1 MDRKPD
7 SDRGARSDTPSSPAS
22 TPPTR
27 APTGH
32 DSTGVPRVSG
42 GRVSHGQRESPRRAL
57 PCNVLINA
65 GGAYLIAHAIHDI
78 SLVGVFVELDSA
90 GLVLGDLVDV
100 VLEFSDPP
108 RTIDIQ
114 LSAEVVR
121 IDRAG
126 VGLRFCDYS
135 DQTYTDLVNLLY
147 TR

>member
-7 SDRGARSDTPSSPAS
+7 SDHEVRTDTAAGPTPIPPARAQVVHDFSD
-22 TPPTR
+22 
-27 APTGH
+27 
-32 DSTGVPRVSG
+32 VPRVSG
-42 GRVSHGQRESPRRAL
+42 DLSSHSQRESPRRTL
-57 PCNVLINA
+57 PCNVLVNT
-65 GGAYLIAHAIHDI
+65 GSAYLIAHAIHDI
-78 SLVGVFVELDSA
+78 SLVGVFVELDST

>member
-7 SDRGARSDTPSSPAS
+7 SDRGARSDTASSPAS

-32 DSTGVPRVSG
+32 GSTDVPRVYG
-42 GRVSHGQRESPRRAL
+42 GLVSHSQRESPRRAL

-78 SLVGVFVELDSA
+78 SLVGVFVELDST

-108 RTIDIQ
+108 RTIDLQ

-126 VGLRFCDYS
+126 IGLRFCDYS

>member
-7 SDRGARSDTPSSPAS
+7 PDRNVRSDTASGPTPAPS
-22 TPPTR
+22 TR
-27 APTGH
+27 AQAIH
-32 DSTGVPRVSG
+32 DSTEVPRVSG
-42 GRVSHGQRESPRRAL
+42 SVASHSARESPRRAL
-57 PCNVLINA
+57 PCNVLVNT
-65 GGAYLIAHAIHDI
+65 GSAYLIAHAIHDI
-78 SLVGVFVELDSA
+78 SLVGVFVELDST

>member
-7 SDRGARSDTPSSPAS
+7 SDHEVRTDTASGPTPVPSAGAQAVHDFSD
-22 TPPTR
+22 
-27 APTGH
+27 
-32 DSTGVPRVSG
+32 VPRVSG
-42 GRVSHGQRESPRRAL
+42 DLSSHSQRESPRRAL
-57 PCNVLINA
+57 PCNVLVNA

-78 SLVGVFVELDSA
+78 SLVGVFVELDST
-90 GLVLGDLVDV
+90 GLVRGDLVDV

>member
-7 SDRGARSDTPSSPAS
+7 SDHEVRTDIASGPTPVPPARAQAVHDFSD
-22 TPPTR
+22 
-27 APTGH
+27 
-32 DSTGVPRVSG
+32 VPRVSG
-42 GRVSHGQRESPRRAL
+42 DLSSHSQRESPRRTL
-57 PCNVLINA
+57 PCNVLVNT
-65 GGAYLIAHAIHDI
+65 GSAYLIAHAIHDI
-78 SLVGVFVELDSA
+78 SLVGVFVELDST

-108 RTIDIQ
+108 RTVDLQ

-121 IDRAG
+121 IERAG